1 MKNIKTLILL
11 LLIASNGFT
20 QSLSPRVTA
29 TAGGRATGG
38 GVSLSYTTGETFNTK
53 LSSNNKQLTQGQQ
66 QPEIDLRLN
75 ISQATVCA
83 GTNITVP
90 FSAAGYV
97 DASNVFT
104 VQLSDASGSFANPV
118 TIGSVTSM
126 VSGSIVA
133 TVPATSIAGSGYKAR
148 LVSSKP
154 NRTTSDV
161 LNVTINNCTAS
172 ATLNLTAFLEGF
184 YIGNGT
190 MIANLY
196 NLEISTNDNET
207 DSIEVNLWSAN
218 NLSAPTPDY
227 SVKTIIHTNGS
238 IAAEFPRSTLNNNYY
253 VALKHRN
260 SIEVWSAEP
269 IKIIPITNYD
279 FSSSMSSAY
288 TEGFNDPM
296 KWVSGNKYAMYGGD
310 VNQDGT
316 IDLFDAQ
323 ISDNGAANLLFGYD
337 ASDCNGDGST
347 DLFDLQ
353 LIDNNSI
360 LLLFYARPF

>member
-1 MKNIKTLILL
+1 MKNIKTLMLL
-11 LLIASNGFT
+11 LLLASTGFGQT
-20 QSLSPRVTA
+20 LSPRVTA

-53 LSSNNKQLTQGQQ
+53 HYANNNQLTQGQQ
-66 QPEIDLRLN
+66 QPEIDLRLD
-75 ISQATVCA
+75 ILQATVCA
-83 GTNITVP
+83 GANLSVP

-104 VQLSDASGSFANPV
+104 VELSDANGSFSNQQ
-118 TIGSVTSM
+118 TIGSATSM
-126 VSGSIVA
+126 VSGSIEA
-133 TVPATSIAGSGYKAR
+133 IIPATSIAGSGYKVR

-161 LNVTINNCTAS
+161 LNVTINTCT

-190 MIANLY
+190 MVANLY
-196 NLEISTNDNET
+196 NLEISTNDTET
-207 DSIEVNLWSAN
+207 DSVEVNLWSAN
-218 NLSAPTPDY
+218 NLSAATPDY
-227 SVKTIIHTNGS
+227 SVKTIIHTNGT
-238 IAAEFPRSTLNNNYY
+238 ITAVFPGATINNNYY

-260 SIEVWSAEP
+260 SLEVWSAQQ
-269 IKIIPITNYD
+269 IKILPISNYD
-279 FSSSMSSAY
+279 FSSSLSSAY
-288 TEGFNDPM
+288 TDGFNDPM

-353 LIDNNSI
+353 LIDNNST
-360 LLLFYARPF
+360 LLLFYSRPF